1 MRQEGTS
8 MLNAKITKALLWT
21 AIIILA
27 LAVLALGLRVAA
39 LSSIPPLEPWH
50 TWVPNDLHS
59 EEIDRTDW
67 AGYLAA
73 ESKLMQAMRK
83 EMAANLQPF
92 ERVAYNRYFDQ
103 SEVYPG
109 HFATDWN
116 RSYELKPTGPVR
128 GAAVLLHGL
137 TDSPYSLRHLGEH
150 LRQQGFVVV
159 AIRMPGHGTVPAG
172 LTEANWEDWMAATRL
187 AVREASAQLPK
198 DAPLLM
204 VGFSNGGALA
214 MKYSL
219 DALEDP
225 ALVMPK
231 QLVLISP
238 MIGVTRY
245 AQFAGLAGL
254 PALLP
259 AFAKA
264 AWLNVLPEF
273 NPFKYNSFPIA
284 AARQTVELT
293 DAVQRSLE
301 NASRSNSL
309 KRLPPILTF
318 QSLADSTVST
328 PAVISNLYDRLPDNG
343 SQLVLFDLNRSL
355 NFGPLL
361 RPEMAQLGARLLPE
375 RERNYDLTVI
385 SNSPENSQAAALHT
399 PAHSQRQE
407 SLPLAQNYPADLFSL
422 SHVALPFPPNDAL
435 YGQHPDT
442 AENYGI
448 HLGTLSPRGERGV
461 LIVGLDL
468 FQRVT
473 SNPFYDYLVQR
484 VDQAL
489 PAR

>member
-1 MRQEGTS
+1 
-8 MLNAKITKALLWT
+8 MLNAKLTRALLWVV
-21 AIIILA
+21 IVILA
-27 LAVLALGLRVAA
+27 IAVLALGLRVAA
-39 LSSIPPLEPWH
+39 LRNIPPLEPWH

-59 EEIDRTDW
+59 DDIDHLDW

-73 ESKLMQAMRK
+73 EDRLMQAMRK
-83 EMAANLQPF
+83 EMAASLQPF
-92 ERVAYNRYFDQ
+92 ERVAYNRYFDR

-116 RSYELKPTGPVR
+116 RSYEMHPAGEVR

-150 LRQQGFVVV
+150 LRQQGFVVI

-172 LTEANWEDWMAATRL
+172 LTDAGWEDWMAATRL

-198 DAPLLM
+198 GAPLLM

-219 DALEDP
+219 DALDD
-225 ALVMPK
+225 ASLAMPK

-245 AQFAGLAGL
+245 AQFAGFAGL

-273 NPFKYNSFPIA
+273 NPFKYNSFPIS

-301 NASRSNSL
+301 SANRSGSL
-309 KRLPPILTF
+309 TRLPPILTF

-343 SQLVLFDLNRSL
+343 SELVLFDLNRSL
-355 NFGPLL
+355 NYGPLL
-361 RPEMAQLGARLLPE
+361 RPEMATLGDRLLPE
-375 RERNYDLTVI
+375 RQRNYDLTVI
-385 SNSPENSQAAALHT
+385 SNSPLDSQVAALHT
-399 PAHSQRQE
+399 TAHSQRQE
-407 SLPLAQNYPADLFSL
+407 SQPLAASYPPDLFSL

-442 AENYGI
+442 TEDFGI
-448 HLGTLSPRGERGV
+448 HLGTLTPRGERGV

-484 VDQAL
+484 VDQVL
-489 PAR
+489 PSR

>member
-1 MRQEGTS
+1 
-8 MLNAKITKALLWT
+8 MLNAKLTRALLWLV
-21 AIIILA
+21 IVILA
-27 LAVLALGLRVAA
+27 IAVLALGLRVAA
-39 LSSIPPLEPWH
+39 LRNIPPLEPWH
-50 TWVPNDLHS
+50 TWVPSDLHS
-59 EEIDRTDW
+59 DQIDRIDW

-73 ESKLMQAMRK
+73 EDKLMQAMRK
-83 EMAANLQPF
+83 EMAASLQPF

-103 SEVYPG
+103 SQVYPG
-109 HFATDWN
+109 HFSTDWN
-116 RSYELKPTGPVR
+116 RSYEMRPASDVR

-150 LRQQGFVVV
+150 LRQQGFVVI

-172 LTEANWEDWMAATRL
+172 LTDADWEDWMAATRL
-187 AVREASAQLPK
+187 AVREAATQLPK
-198 DAPLLM
+198 GAPLLM

-219 DALEDP
+219 DALDDP
-225 ALVMPK
+225 GLTMPK
-231 QLVLISP
+231 QVVLISP

-293 DAVQRSLE
+293 DAVQASLE
-301 NASRSNSL
+301 SAGRSGSL
-309 KRLPPILTF
+309 ARLPPILTF

-328 PAVISNLYDRLPDNG
+328 PAVISNLYDRLPANG
-343 SQLVLFDLNRSL
+343 SELVLFDLNRSL
-355 NFGPLL
+355 NYGPLL
-361 RPEMAQLGARLLPE
+361 RPEMATLGDRLLPE

-385 SNSPENSQAAALHT
+385 SNSPQTSQASALHT
-399 PAHSQRQE
+399 PAHSQQQE
-407 SLPLAQNYPADLFSL
+407 NLPLATSYPPDLFSL
-422 SHVALPFPPNDAL
+422 SHVALPFPPDDAL
-435 YGQHPDT
+435 YGQHPQAGEDF
-442 AENYGI
+442 GI
-448 HLGTLSPRGERGV
+448 HLGTLTPRGERGV

-484 VDQAL
+484 VDQVL
-489 PAR
+489 PGR

>member
-1 MRQEGTS
+1 
-8 MLNAKITKALLWT
+8 MLNAKLTRALLWLV
-21 AIIILA
+21 ILILA
-27 LAVLALGLRVAA
+27 IAVLALGLRVAA
-39 LSSIPPLEPWH
+39 LRNIPPLEPWH
-50 TWVPNDLHS
+50 TWVPDDLHS
-59 EEIDRTDW
+59 DEIDRTDW

-73 ESKLMQAMRK
+73 EDKLMQAMRK
-83 EMAANLQPF
+83 EMAASLQPF

-103 SEVYPG
+103 SAVYPG

-116 RSYELKPTGPVR
+116 RSYEMRPTGEVR

-137 TDSPYSLRHLGEH
+137 TDSPYSLRHLGNH
-150 LRQQGFVVV
+150 LRQQGFVVI

-172 LTEANWEDWMAATRL
+172 LTDADWEDWMAATRL
-187 AVREASAQLPK
+187 AVREATAQLPK
-198 DAPLLM
+198 GAPLLM

-219 DALEDP
+219 DALDDP
-225 ALVMPK
+225 SLARPK
-231 QLVLISP
+231 QIVLISP

-254 PALLP
+254 PALMP

-293 DAVQRSLE
+293 DAVQASLE
-301 NASRSNSL
+301 AASRSGRL
-309 KRLPPILTF
+309 AQLPPVLTF

-343 SQLVLFDLNRSL
+343 SELVLFDLNRSL
-355 NFGPLL
+355 NYGPLL
-361 RPEMAQLGARLLPE
+361 RPEMATLGERLLPE
-375 RERNYDLTVI
+375 RQRNYDLTVI
-385 SNSPENSQAAALHT
+385 SNSPQTSQTQALHT
-399 PAHSQRQE
+399 PAHSQQQE
-407 SLPLAQNYPADLFSL
+407 SLPVAASYPPDLFSL
-422 SHVALPFPPNDAL
+422 SHVALPFPPTDAL
-435 YGQHPDT
+435 YGQQPDRS
-442 AENYGI
+442 EDFGI
-448 HLGTLSPRGERGV
+448 HLGTLTPRGERGV

-484 VDQAL
+484 VDQVL
-489 PAR
+489 PQR

>member
-1 MRQEGTS
+1 
-8 MLNAKITKALLWT
+8 MLSAKLTRALLWVVILLL
-21 AIIILA
+21 AI
-27 LAVLALGLRVAA
+27 AVLALGLRVAA
-39 LSSIPPLEPWH
+39 LRNIPPLEPWH
-50 TWVPNDLHS
+50 TWVPDDLHS
-59 EEIDRTDW
+59 DAIDRTDW

-73 ESKLMQAMRK
+73 EDKLMLAMRK
-83 EMAANLQPF
+83 EMAASLQPF

-103 SEVYPG
+103 SQVYPG

-116 RSYELKPTGPVR
+116 RSYEMRPTGDVR

-150 LRQQGFVVV
+150 LRQQGFVVI

-172 LTEANWEDWMAATRL
+172 LTDADWEDWMAATRL

-198 DAPLLM
+198 GAPLLM

-219 DALEDP
+219 DALDDP
-225 ALVMPK
+225 SLTMPK
-231 QLVLISP
+231 QVVLISP
-238 MIGVTRY
+238 MIGVSRY
-245 AQFAGLAGL
+245 AQFAGFAGL

-264 AWLNVLPEF
+264 AWLSVLPEF

-293 DAVQRSLE
+293 DAVQGSLE
-301 NASRSNSL
+301 RASRSDRL
-309 KRLPPILTF
+309 ARLPSILTF

-343 SQLVLFDLNRSL
+343 SELVLFDLNRSL
-355 NFGPLL
+355 NYGPLL
-361 RPEMAQLGARLLPE
+361 RPEMATLSDRLLPE

-385 SNSPENSQAAALHT
+385 SNSPQTSQTSALHT
-399 PAHSQRQE
+399 PAHSQQQE
-407 SLPLAQNYPADLFSL
+407 SQSLAASYPPDLFSL

-435 YGQHPDT
+435 YGQHPEAGEDF
-442 AENYGI
+442 GI
-448 HLGTLSPRGERGV
+448 HLGTLMPRGERGE

-484 VDQAL
+484 VDRVL
-489 PAR
+489 PQR

>member
-1 MRQEGTS
+1 
-8 MLNAKITKALLWT
+8 MLNAKLTKAVQWT
-21 AIIILA
+21 AIIA
-27 LAVLALGLRVAA
+27 LAIAVALLGLRVAA
-39 LSSIPPLEPWH
+39 LRNIPPLEPWH
-50 TWVPNDLHS
+50 TWVPEELHS
-59 EEIDRTDW
+59 SDIDHTDW
-67 AGYLAA
+67 TGYLAA
-73 ESKLMQAMRK
+73 EGKLMQAMRT
-83 EMAANLQPF
+83 EMAASLQPF

-109 HFATDWN
+109 RFATDWN
-116 RSYELKPTGPVR
+116 RSYQLRPDGPVR

-172 LTEANWEDWMAATRL
+172 LTEATWEDWMAATRL
-187 AVREASAQLPK
+187 AAREASAQLPAG
-198 DAPLLM
+198 APLLM
-204 VGFSNGGALA
+204 IGFSNGGALA

-219 DALEDP
+219 DALDDP
-225 ALVMPK
+225 ALPLPR

-273 NPFKYNSFPIA
+273 NPFKYNSFPVA

-293 DAVQRSLE
+293 DAVQRQLDAAGRDGSL
-301 NASRSNSL
+301 N
-309 KRLPPILTF
+309 RLPPILTF

-328 PAVISNLYDRLPDNG
+328 PAVISNLYDRLPANG
-343 SQLVLFDLNRSL
+343 SELVLFDLNRSL
-355 NFGPLL
+355 NYGPLL
-361 RPEMAQLGARLLPE
+361 RPEMAILGERLLPE
-375 RERNYDLTVI
+375 RERNYALTVV
-385 SNSPENSQAAALHT
+385 SNKADDSQAFAVRTAV
-399 PAHSQRQE
+399 HSMAQE
-407 SLPLAQNYPADLFSL
+407 IQPLDVAYPPDLFSL
-422 SHVALPFPPNDAL
+422 SHVALPFPPSDAL
-435 YGQHPDT
+435 YGQHPAT
-442 AENYGI
+442 TENYGI
-448 HLGTLSPRGERGV
+448 RLGTLTPRGERGV

-468 FQRVT
+468 FQRVM

-484 VDQAL
+484 VDQVL
-489 PAR
+489 PPR

>member
-1 MRQEGTS
+1 
-8 MLNAKITKALLWT
+8 MLNAKLTRALLWL
-21 AIIILA
+21 AILLLA
-27 LAVLALGLRVAA
+27 IAVLALGLRVAA
-39 LSSIPPLEPWH
+39 LRNIPPLEPWH
-50 TWVPNDLHS
+50 TWVPDDLHS
-59 EEIDRTDW
+59 DAIDRTDW
-67 AGYLAA
+67 AGYLTA
-73 ESKLMQAMRK
+73 EEQLMRAMRT
-83 EMAANLQPF
+83 EMAASLQPF

-103 SEVYPG
+103 SAVYPG

-116 RSYELKPTGPVR
+116 RSYELRPTGEVR

-137 TDSPYSLRHLGEH
+137 TDSPYSLRHLGNH
-150 LRQQGFVVV
+150 LRQQGFAVI

-172 LTEANWEDWMAATRL
+172 LTDADWEDWMAATRL
-187 AVREASAQLPK
+187 AVREATAQLPEG
-198 DAPLLM
+198 APLLM

-219 DALEDP
+219 DALDDP
-225 ALVMPK
+225 RLAMPR

-293 DAVQRSLE
+293 DAVQASLE
-301 NASRSNSL
+301 SASRNGSL
-309 KRLPPILTF
+309 ARLPPILTF

-328 PAVISNLYDRLPDNG
+328 PAVIGNLYDRLPDNG
-343 SQLVLFDLNRSL
+343 SELVLFDLNRSL
-355 NFGPLL
+355 NYGPLL
-361 RPEMAQLGARLLPE
+361 RPEMATLGERLLPE
-375 RERNYDLTVI
+375 GQRNYDVTVI
-385 SNSPENSQAAALHT
+385 SNSPQSSQAQALHT
-399 PAHSQRQE
+399 PAHSQQQT
-407 SLPLAQNYPADLFSL
+407 SQALAADYPPDLFSL
-422 SHVALPFPPNDAL
+422 SHVALPFPPDDAL

-442 AENYGI
+442 HEDFGI
-448 HLGTLSPRGERGV
+448 HLGTLTPRGERGV

-484 VDQAL
+484 VDRVL
-489 PAR
+489 PQR

>member
-1 MRQEGTS
+1 
-8 MLNAKITKALLWT
+8 MLNAKLTRALLWVV
-21 AIIILA
+21 ILILA
-27 LAVLALGLRVAA
+27 IAVLALGLRVVA
-39 LSSIPPLEPWH
+39 LRNIPPLEPWH
-50 TWVPNDLHS
+50 TWVPDDLHS
-59 EEIDRTDW
+59 DRIDRTDW

-73 ESKLMQAMRK
+73 EEQLMQAMRK
-83 EMAANLQPF
+83 QMTASLQPF

-116 RSYELKPTGPVR
+116 RSYELRPTAEVR

-172 LTEANWEDWMAATRL
+172 LTNADWEDWMAATRL
-187 AVREASAQLPK
+187 AVREAAAQAPK
-198 DAPLLM
+198 GTPLLM

-219 DALEDP
+219 DALDDP
-225 ALVMPK
+225 SLAMPQ

-284 AARQTVELT
+284 AARQTVQLT
-293 DAVQRSLE
+293 DALQGSLE
-301 NASRSNSL
+301 TAGRTGTLS
-309 KRLPPILTF
+309 RLPPILTF

-328 PAVISNLYDRLPDNG
+328 PAVIGNLYDRLPDNG
-343 SQLVLFDLNRSL
+343 SELVLFDLNRSL
-355 NFGPLL
+355 NYGPLL

-385 SNSPENSQAAALHT
+385 TNSPEDSQAAALHT

-407 SLPLAQNYPADLFSL
+407 SQPLSVNYPADLFSL
-422 SHVALPFPPNDAL
+422 SHVALPFPPDDAL
-435 YGQHPDT
+435 YGQHPETKED
-442 AENYGI
+442 YGI

-484 VDQAL
+484 VDRVL
-489 PAR
+489 PER

>member
-1 MRQEGTS
+1 
-8 MLNAKITKALLWT
+8 MLNAKLTRALLWVVI
-21 AIIILA
+21 AILA
-27 LAVLALGLRVAA
+27 IVVLALGLRVAA
-39 LSSIPPLEPWH
+39 LRNIPPLEPWH
-50 TWVPNDLHS
+50 TWVPNDLRS
-59 EEIDRTDW
+59 NEIDHLDW
-67 AGYLAA
+67 TGYLAA
-73 ESKLMQAMRK
+73 EDRLMQAMRK
-83 EMAANLQPF
+83 EMAASLQPF
-92 ERVAYNRYFDQ
+92 ERVAYNRYFDK

-116 RSYELKPTGPVR
+116 RSYEMHPAGEVR

-150 LRQQGFVVV
+150 LRQQGFVVI

-172 LTEANWEDWMAATRL
+172 LTDADWEDWMAATRL

-198 DAPLLM
+198 GAPLLM

-219 DALEDP
+219 DALDD
-225 ALVMPK
+225 ASLVMPK
-231 QLVLISP
+231 HLVLISP

-245 AQFAGLAGL
+245 AQFAGFAGL

-301 NASRSNSL
+301 SANRRGSL
-309 KRLPPILTF
+309 ARLPSILTF

-343 SQLVLFDLNRSL
+343 SELVLFDLNRSL
-355 NFGPLL
+355 NYGPLL
-361 RPEMAQLGARLLPE
+361 RPEMVTLGDRLLPE
-375 RERNYDLTVI
+375 RQRNYDLTVI
-385 SNSPENSQAAALHT
+385 SNSPLGSQVAALHT

-407 SLPLAQNYPADLFSL
+407 SQPLAVSYPPDLFSL

-435 YGQHPDT
+435 YGQHPDPS
-442 AENYGI
+442 EDFGI
-448 HLGTLSPRGERGV
+448 HLGTLTPRGERGV

-484 VDQAL
+484 VDQVL
-489 PAR
+489 PRP

>member
-1 MRQEGTS
+1 
-8 MLNAKITKALLWT
+8 MLNAKLTRALLWVVIIVL
-21 AIIILA
+21 AI
-27 LAVLALGLRVAA
+27 AVLALGLRVAA
-39 LSSIPPLEPWH
+39 LRNIPPLEPWH
-50 TWVPNDLHS
+50 TWVPDDLHS
-59 EEIDRTDW
+59 SEIDRLDW

-73 ESKLMQAMRK
+73 EEKLMQTMRK
-83 EMAANLQPF
+83 EMAASLQPF
-92 ERVAYNRYFDQ
+92 ERVAYNRYFDR

-116 RSYELKPTGPVR
+116 RSYEMRPSGDVR

-150 LRQQGFVVV
+150 LRQQGFVVI

-172 LTEANWEDWMAATRL
+172 LTDADWEDWMAATRL

-198 DAPLLM
+198 GAPLLM

-219 DALEDP
+219 DALDDP
-225 ALVMPK
+225 SLAMPK
-231 QLVLISP
+231 QVVLISP

-264 AWLNVLPEF
+264 AWLSVLPEF

-293 DAVQRSLE
+293 DAVQGGLE
-301 NASRSNSL
+301 SASRSGSL
-309 KRLPPILTF
+309 ARLPPILTF

-343 SQLVLFDLNRSL
+343 SELVLFDLNRSL
-355 NFGPLL
+355 NYGPLL
-361 RPEMAQLGARLLPE
+361 RPEMASLGDRLLPE

-385 SNSPENSQAAALHT
+385 SNSPRSSQASALRT
-399 PAHSQRQE
+399 PAHSERQE
-407 SLPLAQNYPADLFSL
+407 SQPLTASYPPDLFSL
-422 SHVALPFPPNDAL
+422 SHVALPFPPDDAL

-442 AENYGI
+442 SEDFGI
-448 HLGTLSPRGERGV
+448 HLGTLTPRGERGV

-484 VDQAL
+484 VDQVL
-489 PAR
+489 PQR

>member
-1 MRQEGTS
+1 
-8 MLNAKITKALLWT
+8 MLNARLTKAVLWVV
-21 AIIILA
+21 IIILA
-27 LAVLALGLRVAA
+27 IAVLLLGLRVAA
-39 LSSIPPLEPWH
+39 LRNLPLLEPWH
-50 TWVPNDLHS
+50 TWVPDDLHHDA
-59 EEIDRTDW
+59 IDRTDW

-73 ESKLMQAMRK
+73 EDKLMQAMRK
-83 EMAANLQPF
+83 EMAARLQPF

-116 RSYELKPTGPVR
+116 RSYELRPQGPVQ

-150 LRQQGFVVV
+150 LRQRGFVVV

-172 LTEANWEDWMAATRL
+172 LTQADWEDWMAATRL
-187 AVREASAQLPK
+187 AVREASAQLPEG
-198 DAPLLM
+198 APLLM

-214 MKYSL
+214 VKYSL
-219 DALEDP
+219 DALEDASLP
-225 ALVMPK
+225 MP
-231 QLVLISP
+231 QRLVLISP

-273 NPFKYNSFPIA
+273 NPFKYNSFPVA

-293 DAVQRSLE
+293 DAVQKGLD
-301 NASRSNSL
+301 ASQRNGGL
-309 KRLPPILTF
+309 QRLPPILTF

-328 PAVISNLYDRLPDNG
+328 PAVVSSLYDRLPENG
-343 SQLVLFDLNRSL
+343 SELVLFDLNRSL
-355 NFGPLL
+355 NYGPLL

-375 RERNYDLTVI
+375 RERNYGLTVI
-385 SNSPENSQAAALHT
+385 SNSAQSSQVAALHT
-399 PAHSQRQE
+399 PAHSLQQD
-407 SLPLAQNYPADLFSL
+407 SQPLPMTYPADLFSL
-422 SHVALPFPPNDAL
+422 SHVALPFPPDDAL
-435 YGQHPDT
+435 YGQQPRAGED
-442 AENYGI
+442 YGI

-473 SNPFYDYLVQR
+473 SNPFYGYLVQR
-484 VDQAL
+484 LDQQL
-489 PAR
+489 PAP

>member
-1 MRQEGTS
+1 
-8 MLNAKITKALLWT
+8 MLNAKLTRALLWMVVV
-21 AIIILA
+21 ILA
-27 LAVLALGLRVAA
+27 IAVLALGLRVAA
-39 LSSIPPLEPWH
+39 LRNIPALEPWH
-50 TWVPNDLHS
+50 TWVPDDLHS
-59 EEIDRTDW
+59 DVIDRLDW

-73 ESKLMQAMRK
+73 EDRLMQTMRE
-83 EMAANLQPF
+83 EMTASLQPF

-103 SEVYPG
+103 SAVYPG
-109 HFATDWN
+109 RFATDWN
-116 RSYELKPTGPVR
+116 RSYEARPNGVVR

-150 LRQQGFVVV
+150 LRHQGLVVI

-172 LTEANWEDWMAATRL
+172 LTHADWEDWMAATRL

-198 DAPLLM
+198 GAPLLM

-219 DALEDP
+219 DALTDP
-225 ALVMPK
+225 SLAMPK

-293 DAVQRSLE
+293 DAVQRSLDA
-301 NASRSNSL
+301 ASRSGQLS
-309 KRLPPILTF
+309 RLPPILTF

-328 PAVISNLYDRLPDNG
+328 PAVISNLYERLPANG
-343 SQLVLFDLNRSL
+343 SELVIFDLNRSL
-355 NFGPLL
+355 NYGPLL
-361 RPEMAQLGARLLPE
+361 RPEMATLGDRLLPE

-385 SNSPENSQAAALHT
+385 SNSPQDSRATALHT
-399 PAHSQRQE
+399 PAHSQQQERQA
-407 SLPLAQNYPADLFSL
+407 LAASYPPELFSL
-422 SHVALPFPPNDAL
+422 SHVALPFPPDDAL
-435 YGQHPDT
+435 YGQHPD
-442 AENYGI
+442 AGEDFGI
-448 HLGTLSPRGERGV
+448 RLGTLTPRGERGV
-461 LIVGLDL
+461 LIAGLDL

-473 SNPFYDYLVQR
+473 SNPFYGYLVQR
-484 VDQAL
+484 VDQVL
-489 PAR
+489 PQH